1 MLTSMGTAKLPVS
14 DIQISCEGLPACEG
28 LAILH
33 MILVSRTQAMPGIQG
48 VLDSLGNLMQIENGD
63 LRVLVRSATQVYM
76 KYCAY
81 LNGGPMKLHR
91 LTFAVRP

>member
-1 MLTSMGTAKLPVS
+1 MLTSMGTA
-14 DIQISCEGLPACEG
+14 
-28 LAILH
+28 ILH
-33 MILVSRTQAMPGIQG
+33 MLSVYRTQAMPGVQG

-81 LNGGPMKLHR
+81 LNCGPMKLHR
-91 LTFAVRP
+91 LTFTVRPTYCGFVCVIRLLFDRL